1 MKYITL
7 YLVPSVNGSALL
19 PEQWFSKLEV
29 VSSAVWHRSRWRGGR
44 SSCLTVQSSLA
55 VLGAAMPCPSSDTR
69 VRKPGQLRF
78 TAEKPKCSSWPLLI
92 YSLYSSPVT
101 TPHFLPSVIH
111 PLINL
116 LACHVVSTCQMM
128 ITKKPGQLWS
138 TAKVQEE
145 LCRTTFLQKAMSDTV
160 WEVHSL
166 IHSFSHFCIFYLF
179 PIVLN
184 KLCNWC
190 YCTNQLF
197 LSADNT
203 SNVD

>member
-1 MKYITL
+1 MVLPCYQNSGSQNWRLCPQQCDTDQGEEEGEAAASLCSPAWQCWVLPCLAPRQI
-7 YLVPSVNGSALL
+7 LVSGSLASSSLQQKSLNVVLGLCWFILSIAHLLL
-19 PEQWFSKLEV
+19 P
-29 VSSAVWHRSRWRGGR
+29 
-44 SSCLTVQSSLA
+44 
-55 VLGAAMPCPSSDTR
+55 
-69 VRKPGQLRF
+69 
-78 TAEKPKCSSWPLLI
+78 
-92 YSLYSSPVT
+92 
-101 TPHFLPSVIH
+101 PHFLPSVIH